1 LQFVLSDMLDAEK
14 PTAANIFTDLWG
26 READYDAKCLGWVQI
41 GRTAPVLQRG
51 NAGARSDWTSIYTT
65 AHH

>member
-1 LQFVLSDMLDAEK
+1 MDCSTNERLIS
-14 PTAANIFTDLWG
+14 NIIKVWFHDHEIRNIVKNL
-26 READYDAKCLGWVQI
+26 LVWVQI

-51 NAGARSDWTSIYTT
+51 NAGARSVWTSIYTT